1 MNESALKAGAGCGH
15 DGPALPL
22 EQARA
27 RILEQVEPVA
37 GHERLNLL
45 DALGRILAEPVS
57 AAIDVPNHTNSAMD
71 GYAVRAADLVEPDA
85 KLRQVGESFA
95 GHPYDGRVGAGECV
109 RIMTGAVL
117 PDGADSVVMQERT
130 EREDDLVRFQEA
142 CKSGANVR
150 AAGEDVARGQTVL
163 EPGRRIGA
171 ADLGVLASVG
181 AAEIDVL
188 PRPRVAFFSTGD
200 EIVPVGQ
207 PLAPGKIHDSNR
219 HTLFGLL
226 SELGVEIH
234 DLGIVPVGQP
244 LAPGK
249 IHDSNRHTLF
259 GLLSELGVEIHDLG
273 IVPDEPEALDEA
285 LQRASE
291 FDAVLT
297 TGGVSVGAADY
308 VLEALEKAGSVGFW
322 QVAMKPGRPLAFG
335 RLEQALFFGLPGNP
349 VSAMVTFIQLV
360 RPALVKLAGARPAP
374 ALAFDVPT
382 RHAIRKKAGRR
393 EFQRGR
399 LVSGEHGL
407 EVEPFGHQGSG
418 VLRSMSRADCLINLA
433 PNQGNVEAGA
443 RVTVEPFAQPI
454 WNGD

>member
-234 DLGIVPVGQP
+234 DLGIVPDV
-244 LAPGK
+244 
-249 IHDSNRHTLF
+249 
-259 GLLSELGVEIHDLG
+259 
-273 IVPDEPEALDEA
+273 PEALDEA

>member
-1 MNESALKAGAGCGH
+1 MKPSALKAGAGCGH

-95 GHPYDGRVGAGECV
+95 GHPYDRRVGAGECV

-200 EIVPVGQ
+200 E
-207 PLAPGKIHDSNR
+207 
-219 HTLFGLL
+219 
-226 SELGVEIH
+226 
-234 DLGIVPVGQP
+234 IVPVGQP

>member
-234 DLGIVPVGQP
+234 DLGIVP
-244 LAPGK
+244 
-249 IHDSNRHTLF
+249 
-259 GLLSELGVEIHDLG
+259 
-273 IVPDEPEALDEA
+273 DEPEALDEA

>member
-1 MNESALKAGAGCGH
+1 MNQSALKAGGGCGH

-27 RILEQVEPVA
+27 RILEQVEAVN
-37 GHERLNLL
+37 GRERLNLH
-45 DALGRILAEPVS
+45 DALGRVLAEPVR

-71 GYAVRAADLVEPDA
+71 GYAVRAADLVDPGA
-85 KLRQVGESFA
+85 RLREIGQSFA
-95 GHPYDGRVGAGECV
+95 GHPFDGQVGQGECV

-117 PDGADSVVMQERT
+117 PAGADAVVMQERT
-130 EREDDLVRFQEA
+130 ERDDDQVRFTEA
-142 CKSGANVR
+142 CKTGANVR
-150 AAGEDVARGQTVL
+150 AAGEDVKRGQRVF
-163 EPGRRIGA
+163 EPGRRIGS

-181 AAEIDVL
+181 AAEVEVL
-188 PRPRVAFFSTGD
+188 ARARVAFFSTGD

-207 PLAPGKIHDSNR
+207 PLPA
-219 HTLFGLL
+219 
-226 SELGVEIH
+226 
-234 DLGIVPVGQP
+234 
-244 LAPGK
+244 GK

-273 IVPDEPEALDEA
+273 IVPDVPEALDDA
-285 LQRASE
+285 LQRASQ

-335 RLEQALFFGLPGNP
+335 RLDKALFFGLPGNP

-374 ALAFDVPT
+374 ALAFEVPT
-382 RHAIRKKAGRR
+382 CQAIRKKAGRR

-399 LVSGEHGL
+399 LVSAEHGL
-407 EVEPFGHQGSG
+407 VVEPFGHQGSG
-418 VLRSMSRADCLINLA
+418 VLRSMSEANCLINLA
-433 PNQGNVEAGA
+433 PDQGNVEAGT
-443 RVTVEPFAQPI
+443 RVSVEPFAQPV

>member
-1 MNESALKAGAGCGH
+1 
-15 DGPALPL
+15 
-22 EQARA
+22 
-27 RILEQVEPVA
+27 
-37 GHERLNLL
+37 
-45 DALGRILAEPVS
+45 
-57 AAIDVPNHTNSAMD
+57 MD
-71 GYAVRAADLVEPDA
+71 GYAVRAADLAEPGA
-85 KLRQVGESFA
+85 RLHEVGESFA
-95 GHPYDGRVGAGECV
+95 GHPFDGEVAPGECV

-117 PDGADSVVMQERT
+117 PAGADSVVMQERT
-130 EREDDLVRFQEA
+130 ECDDITVRFMEA
-142 CKSGANVR
+142 CKPGANVR
-150 AAGEDVARGQTVL
+150 AAGEDVKRGQTVF
-163 EPGRRIGA
+163 EPGRRIGS

-181 AAEIDVL
+181 AAEVEVL
-188 PRPRVAFFSTGD
+188 ARARVAFFSTGD

-234 DLGIVPVGQP
+234 DLGV
-244 LAPGK
+244 
-249 IHDSNRHTLF
+249 
-259 GLLSELGVEIHDLG
+259 
-273 IVPDEPEALDEA
+273 VPDVPEALDAA
-285 LQRASE
+285 LTRASR

-297 TGGVSVGAADY
+297 TGGVSVGAADH

-335 RLEQALFFGLPGNP
+335 RLDKALFFGLPGNP

-374 ALAFDVPT
+374 ALAFEVPT
-382 RHAIRKKAGRR
+382 RQDIRKKAGRR

-399 LVSGEHGL
+399 LVQGAHGL
-407 EVEPFGHQGSG
+407 EVDPFGHQGSG
-418 VLRSMSRADCLINLA
+418 VLRSMSEANCLINL
-433 PNQGNVEAGA
+433 PPDQGDVQAGT